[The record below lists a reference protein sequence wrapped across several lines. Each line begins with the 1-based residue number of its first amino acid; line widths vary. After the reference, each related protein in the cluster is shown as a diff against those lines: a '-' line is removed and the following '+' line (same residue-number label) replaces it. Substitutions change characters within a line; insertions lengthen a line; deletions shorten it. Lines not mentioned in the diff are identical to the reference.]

1 MEFRLVFTGSMKS
14 GQGHGVV
21 EEKHAI
27 RKSIHKQLAK
37 LWQVVPD
44 LKMRSEAHAILSA
57 PPTRGTP
64 GQAGFTV
71 TMAAAT
77 HRESLWKTLGG
88 SFDRWGYKF
97 MPLVSKH
104 LNLTC
109 GLDVLLLQ
117 RDGAS
122 PLRRAVDGTDIDNRL
137 KTLFD
142 ALQIPQNCQEIPA
155 GAKETDEEPYFFCLV
170 EDDCLVTDV
179 KVTTDR
185 WLAPYTPPPGSGA
198 AHPENFVHAVITVRV
213 HPSVFS
219 FENLAFVT

>member
-1 MEFRLVFTGSMKS
+1 MEFRLLFTGSMKS
-14 GQGHGVV
+14 GQGRGVA

-37 LWQVVPD
+37 LWQTVPD
-44 LKMRSEAHAILSA
+44 LKMRSEAHSILSA
-57 PPTRGTP
+57 PPARGTP
-64 GQAGFTV
+64 GQVGFTV

-77 HRESLWKTLGG
+77 HRESLWKTLGDN
-88 SFDRWGYKF
+88 FDRCGYKF
-97 MPLVSKH
+97 VPLISKQ
-104 LNLTC
+104 LKLTC

-122 PLRRAVDGTDIDNRL
+122 LLRRAVGGTDIDNRL

-142 ALQIPQNCQEIPA
+142 ALQIPPNCQEIPA
-155 GAKETDEEPYFFCLV
+155 GAKEADEEPYFFCLV

-179 KVTTDR
+179 RVTTDR
-185 WLAPYTPPPGSGA
+185 WLAPYSPPPGPGA

-213 HPSVFS
+213 RPSVFS